1 MYTNEKSPARAT
13 NTDKATKKNTLSIKY
28 TERGRLSNGI
38 LVDVYNESTL
48 SMTQLGSIFI
58 LNAAERV
65 VFDKEE

>member
-1 MYTNEKSPARAT
+1 MERNDGKIHIPARTKKYTNNIRAQIWI
-13 NTDKATKKNTLSIKY
+13 S
-28 TERGRLSNGI
+28 TEAYNA

>member
-1 MYTNEKSPARAT
+1 MTVKSISQREPKRYTNNNRAQIWI
-13 NTDKATKKNTLSIKY
+13 S
-28 TERGRLSNGI
+28 TEAYNA

>member
-1 MYTNEKSPARAT
+1 MERNDGKIHIPAR
-13 NTDKATKKNTLSIKY
+13 TKKY
-28 TERGRLSNGI
+28 TKNSRAQIWISTEAYNA

>member
-1 MYTNEKSPARAT
+1 MERNDGKIHITARTKKYTNNNRAQIWI
-13 NTDKATKKNTLSIKY
+13 S
-28 TERGRLSNGI
+28 TEAYNA

>member
-1 MYTNEKSPARAT
+1 MERNDGKIHIPARTKKYTNNNRAQIWI
-13 NTDKATKKNTLSIKY
+13 S
-28 TERGRLSNGI
+28 TEAYNA

-65 VFDKEE
+65 VFGKEE